1 MSLTT
6 RALDKP
12 PSLNV
17 RYSCLDE
24 LPSSSSGLGHRPF
37 TPAAGVR
44 IPMRAP
50 RFGDVAQW
58 ESACLTSRR
67 SQVQTLPFPPRGVG
81 TWCSWLACRSVTP
94 VVASSSLVVP
104 ANAEV
109 AQVVEQW
116 TENPRVPG
124 STPGLGTR
132 EVLWCDKEKMVF
144 AKHNLLFVF
153 RAIIFS

>member
-1 MSLTT
+1 M
-6 RALDKP
+6 
-12 PSLNV
+12 
-17 RYSCLDE
+17 

-50 RFGDVAQW
+50 RIGDIAQW

-67 SQVQTLPFPPRGVG
+67 SQVQTLLFPPPREWGRGAV
-81 TWCSWLACRSVTP
+81 WLACRSVTP

-104 ANAEV
+104 AKAEV

-124 STPGLGTR
+124 STPGLGTMKR
-132 EVLWCDKEKMVF
+132 EEF
-144 AKHNLLFVF
+144 SSRFLFF
-153 RAIIFS
+153 LYK